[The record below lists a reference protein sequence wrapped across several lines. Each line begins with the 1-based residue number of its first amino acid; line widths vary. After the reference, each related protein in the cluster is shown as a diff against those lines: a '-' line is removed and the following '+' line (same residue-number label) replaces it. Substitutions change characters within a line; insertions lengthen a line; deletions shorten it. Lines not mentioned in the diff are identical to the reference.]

1 MELLPWT
8 QCRDEDDQELLQVSL
23 VPVASLT
30 LAVLFALGIIVL
42 PILYVHLADHYKVSV
57 GAGLDLHIHVHI
69 YTVHILHV
77 HTRHS
82 ILETERSTTELPRQL
97 SWLGPNL
104 TSHVHVYIHVH
115 VVIMGMYNARS
126 QKEY

>member
-1 MELLPWT
+1 MAKSCCKYFT
-8 QCRDEDDQELLQVSL
+8 VSL

-30 LAVLFALGIIVL
+30 LAVLFALGIVVL

-57 GAGLDLHIHVHI
+57 GAGLDLHIHTCT
-69 YTVHILHV
+69 YTVHILHVHV

-104 TSHVHVYIHVH
+104 TSHVHV
-115 VVIMGMYNARS
+115 VIMDMHNARS
-126 QKEY
+126 QKEF